1 MTNQQEHKL
10 KVLLEKYN
18 DILLVS
24 MRLAIS
30 EDLVNLIIA
39 NKDDTDFELSDLMKN
54 KEDLSNFIIREFLKQ
69 NSSSVI
75 NDLRTMEEPLVELK
89 KRFSK

>member
-1 MTNQQEHKL
+1 MTKQQEIKL
-10 KVLLEKYN
+10 KKLLEKYN
-18 DILLVS
+18 DILLVT

-30 EDLVNLIIA
+30 EDLINLIIA
-39 NKDDTDFELSDLMKN
+39 NKDDIDFELSDLMKD

-69 NSSSVI
+69 NSSSVV

>member
-10 KVLLEKYN
+10 KELLEKYN

-24 MRLAIS
+24 MRLAIA

-54 KEDLSNFIIREFLKQ
+54 KEDLSNFVIREFLKQ

-75 NDLRTMEEPLVELK
+75 NDLRTMEEPLIEFK

>member
-1 MTNQQEHKL
+1 MTNQQEIKL

-18 DILLVS
+18 DILMVS
-24 MRLAIS
+24 MRLAIA
-30 EDLVNLIIA
+30 EDLINLVIV

-75 NDLRTMEEPLVELK
+75 NDLRTMEEPLKELK
-89 KRFSK
+89 KKFSK